1 MQLMVFCFNEKINI
15 AESKAAAQAI
25 TKDSEIYEGPSVK
38 DQTKYYV
45 FSDSVKVDVDVICKI
60 FGRQLQHQ
68 SDRNLP
74 RTYFPKGITPS
85 NDKKGL
91 MTKKKISAHEEPGVI
106 VLLLL
111 MLCSSWGDKTL
122 NDLMGGSRLASFIH
136 LFELLLMYE
145 EILKVHEISRRKAK
159 QLAIYTPLFLDHF
172 KRTVN
177 RYAGMGCNFIK
188 FHLPLHISDDI
199 LRNGVC
205 QNSSSGPGESRH
217 KSSCK
222 QPAKL
227 TQRVYDKFEMQSA
240 TMCTDH
246 IVIDRAHNEIISRSV
261 SNPSSREGGCVINTV
276 ASNIIYQ
283 GRSYVC
289 DRNGIYHYS
298 RDQCHTKEATWNDES
313 LQNSIYELLRDQVF
327 PHVNGNCIHLLTECK
342 REGVLFRA
350 HPAYKDK
357 EAWQDWAY
365 INWEGTGD
373 VPGQLM
379 VYIDL
384 KNMREPFVV
393 ENNTIDTPGIYA
405 IIHSVQEGLEY
416 RPHKAVCSD
425 DEKYK
430 AHTSSR
436 LVFYAMKIINEGKSV
451 ASMQPKKKAKNTS
464 SYTQIQDNIPFP
476 RLYIVS
482 CDSIASECV
491 AIPDYGSSR
500 KHGYLFLR
508 SRKQWSDQ
516 FFKLMEE
523 NS

>member
-1 MQLMVFCFNEKINI
+1 M
-15 AESKAAAQAI
+15 
-25 TKDSEIYEGPSVK
+25 
-38 DQTKYYV
+38 
-45 FSDSVKVDVDVICKI
+45 DVICKI

-240 TMCTDH
+240 TRCTDH

-261 SNPSSREGGCVINTV
+261 SNPSNREGGCVINTV

-430 AHTSSR
+430 AHPSSR